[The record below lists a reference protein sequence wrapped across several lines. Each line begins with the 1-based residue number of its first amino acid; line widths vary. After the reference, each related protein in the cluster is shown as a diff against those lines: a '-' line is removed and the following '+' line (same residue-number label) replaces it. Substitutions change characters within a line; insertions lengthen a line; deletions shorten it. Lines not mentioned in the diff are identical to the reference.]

1 MGVLQW
7 WGAALGTNWEQDTVP
22 EWLWE
27 EHQRGR
33 SEMNWEILP
42 LDGGGALE
50 IPDPCWG
57 H

>member
-33 SEMNWEILP
+33 SEMNREILP